1 MASLGAFRSTLRALG
16 LSLCSCSRL
25 CSCSLH
31 ECDGIEWQG
40 KLWLVPHWLD
50 STATGETTPTRI
62 IRFDHLPHSDVWGTN
77 LGEKLKGMHWRTYEC
92 LCRIHGA
99 AQAR

>member
-1 MASLGAFRSTLRALG
+1 
-16 LSLCSCSRL
+16 
-25 CSCSLH
+25 
-31 ECDGIEWQG
+31 
-40 KLWLVPHWLD
+40 VPHWLD

-99 AQAR
+99 AQARSMIGLMGFVKRLGTRRAHVRFRG